1 MASRRCC
8 YFILTTDLPLSV
20 IVGRINEGMSHF
32 ILLTIPLFIFLG
44 VQIQYT
50 GMAKSMVDFFVAIF
64 GGIRGGLGYVL
75 LVRDVPGF
83 GHFRCEGRRHGGD
96 RADPRARP

>member
-1 MASRRCC
+1 MGVPIAFSFGVATLL
-8 YFILTTDLPLSV
+8 YFVLTTDLPLSV

-50 GMAKSMVDFFVAIF
+50 GMTKSN
-64 GGIRGGLGYVL
+64 G
-75 LVRDVPGF
+75 
-83 GHFRCEGRRHGGD
+83 
-96 RADPRARP
+96 